1 MTRIRSIHWY
11 VFYRFIRFPI
21 YSITKTKDWSPWQA
35 SWTQIFWGRTEK
47 SILSLSQLAQQR
59 LKRLSKCL
67 LGFASTHRSR
77 LIRWWWNS
85 WGHRLTQYRSAVL
98 WMLGLYLKDEF
109 NQMALDQRAHIFTV
123 QLLQQL
129 NLTQPM
135 KMPSERMLA
144 QVFIR
149 QLGGQRA

>member
-1 MTRIRSIHWY
+1 MLRIALTYTLSGLWAVAGAFPSASIALY
-11 VFYRFIRFPI
+11 LGENSP
-21 YSITKTKDWSPWQA
+21 SIKTW
-35 SWTQIFWGRTEK
+35 FR
-47 SILSLSQLAQQR
+47 
-59 LKRLSKCL
+59 CL
-67 LGFASTHRSR
+67 LVLKALSDFCLPWTVWRCLTVICLHICLLSGLEAPRR
-77 LIRWWWNS
+77 LD
-85 WGHRLTQYRSAVL
+85 RSAVL